1 MLAHPP
7 ESQPMS
13 LHLGIAHLSESVVR
27 GALAR
32 PPSLG
37 VTSGRPLPRSAPAPR
52 SSSSSES
59 ISNTRQR
66 RTANGELTVPPRTQ
80 THERTQTK
88 TQTPHYSSTT
98 ATTTTTTTTTTTKTT
113 TTTTTT
119 TTKPHSITRT
129 LVRSTIQMGWAR
141 EAAPT
146 TTTRHA
152 NKQHVR
158 PSRPQACQAV
168 SAMPQRRLSPPPP
181 PPPPPH
187 FLLSRPKRGYYL
199 NTVTQ

>member
-88 TQTPHYSSTT
+88 TQTRHYSSTT
-98 ATTTTTTTTTTTKTT
+98 ATT

-129 LVRSTIQMGWAR
+129 LERSTIQMGWAR

-146 TTTRHA
+146 TTSRHA

-168 SAMPQRRLSPPPP
+168 SAMPQRRLSPPPA

-199 NTVTQ
+199 HTVTQ